1 MKGKHI
7 CNLQKKTII
16 TKVFGMLASLVLI
29 LTLGLSVPTTSY
41 AYTEEEIAQAKAWLS
56 AHGYSPDAGGASQ
69 AYQDYLNGKFDEE
82 LGITREPAQ
91 SSESSETSETTTEAS
106 TTEQTTETAADGK
119 SKKPEKAGQ
128 AGNEKSKDN
137 SKTESEDTSSASSD
151 SKEATASK
159 EAATSK
165 EGGKKEE
172 ASSENEETAS
182 ENVEEEPQQ
191 DGKEEKE
198 QQDSESDDETS
209 LGQYRNAFLVVLLG
223 VIVMLFAVLFFRKK

>member
-119 SKKPEKAGQ
+119 SKKPEKTGK

-137 SKTESEDTSSASSD
+137 SKTESEDTSSVSSD

-165 EGGKKEE
+165 EGGENKE
-172 ASSENEETAS
+172 ASSENAETAS
-182 ENVEEEPQQ
+182 ENIEETQQ
-191 DGKEEKE
+191 DGDEEKE